1 MELAWVVASP
11 ATRRIG
17 GILTVFA
24 NPNYT
29 MFDYSKSI
37 ALFRDEFVPFGEA
50 QVSIASSPVLY
61 GLAVYTVFN
70 VVWDNEQQML
80 RIFRLQDHWKR
91 LCNSARI
98 MGFANFAESHPYE
111 VFELRMKELLKR
123 NSVQENVLVR
133 ASIFI
138 DELIAGT
145 RIEGLKNSFSA
156 YVYPM
161 GQFYKKEGVHVC
173 VSTWRHVEDDAIPA
187 RAKVN
192 GLYVS
197 NSLMKNEALLNGYDE
212 AICLDRDGHVTEGTV
227 ANIFMVRDGV
237 LITPAATSDILEGI
251 TRDTVIKLASHLH
264 MPVEV
269 RDIDRSELYM
279 ADELFFCG
287 SSARITSILSVD
299 KRIVGNGAIGPI
311 TQQLLR
317 QYELLQYGK
326 LEKFENWLS
335 VV

>member
-1 MELAWVVASP
+1 
-11 ATRRIG
+11 
-17 GILTVFA
+17 
-24 NPNYT
+24 

-37 ALFRDEFVPFGEA
+37 ALFRNEFVPFAEA
-50 QVSIASSPVLY
+50 NVSIASSPVLY

-70 VVWDNEQQML
+70 VVWNEGQKQLWM
-80 RIFRLQDHWKR
+80 FRLPDHWKR

-98 MGFANFAESHPYE
+98 MGFADFAESCPYE
-111 VFELRMKELLKR
+111 KFESQMKELLKR
-123 NSVQENVLVR
+123 NAVQENVLVR
-133 ASIFI
+133 ATIFV

-145 RIEGLKNSFSA
+145 RIAGLKNSFSA

-197 NSLMKNEALLNGYDE
+197 NSLMKNEALLNGFDE

-237 LITPAATSDILEGI
+237 LVTPSVATDILEGI
-251 TRDTVIKLASHLH
+251 TRDTIIKLANNLQI
-264 MPVEV
+264 PLEV
-269 RDIDRSELYM
+269 RAIDRSELYM

-287 SSARITSILSVD
+287 SSARVTPILSVD
-299 KRIVGNGAIGPI
+299 KRPEGRGTIGPI
-311 TQQLLR
+311 SQKLLEA
-317 QYELLQYGK
+317 YEALQRGTSDVSPG
-326 LEKFENWLS
+326 WLTL
-335 VV
+335 VG